1 MASRAD
7 DEQDQIMST
16 VNTRLGAGRR
26 EWVGL
31 AVLGLPTF
39 LVTMDFSV
47 LYLAVP
53 HLTADLAPSGI
64 QQLWILDIYGFL
76 IAGFLVT
83 MGTIGDRIGR
93 KKLLLIGAAVFGIAS
108 VAAAFSTSPAMLIAS
123 RALLGVAGAAVM
135 PSVLAL
141 VTGMFND
148 PKQRGRALAIYL
160 TCFMA
165 GLTLGPLVGGVL
177 LAHFWWGSVFLVSVP
192 GIVLLLVFGP
202 FLLPDQKAP
211 QAGGLDPVSV
221 VLSLAAILPTI
232 YGLKELARHGW
243 QWLPAVALVV
253 GIAAGVVF
261 VRRQQ
266 RLEHPLL
273 DLRLFGNRTFSSALT
288 LMLVT
293 SVAGTGT
300 LLLVT
305 LYLQNVTGLTPLAAG
320 LLLVVPN
327 VLLII
332 GNLGTPLLA
341 DHIRPAYLIAG
352 GLLVAGAGYLIFT
365 LADSTSGPAMIV
377 IAMCV
382 VMLGTGPLAALCN
395 HLAMG
400 AVPPDKAG
408 SGASIVQTTN
418 EFGLGLGIATLAM
431 LGTAVYRSNVEGA
444 LGDMPP
450 DAADA
455 ARESID
461 RAVAAAGHLPA
472 EQGGELLAAARDA
485 FTSGVH
491 VVGIVSAVFYAG
503 LAVLALQAFKHV
515 RNSHGGEHDTT
526 KNDEKTDPEPDAT
539 SATKDEARRGCVTTT
554 MHQKAL
560 DARPGNGVGSGQ
572 KCS

>member
-1 MASRAD
+1 VTTA
-7 DEQDQIMST
+7 
-16 VNTRLGAGRR
+16 NTRPGAGRR

-64 QQLWILDIYGFL
+64 QQLWIVDIYGFL

-108 VAAAFSTSPAMLIAS
+108 AAAAFSTSPEMLIAS

-141 VTGMFND
+141 VTGMFTD
-148 PKQRGRALAIYL
+148 QKQRSRALAIYL

-165 GLTLGPLVGGVL
+165 GLTLGPLVGGL
-177 LAHFWWGSVFLVSVP
+177 LLKYFWWGSVFLVSVP

-202 FLLPDQKAP
+202 SLLPDQKTP
-211 QAGGLDPVSV
+211 QAGKLDPVSV
-221 VLSLAAILPTI
+221 VLSLAAILPSV
-232 YGLKELARHGW
+232 YGLKELARHGFEW
-243 QWLPAVALVV
+243 FPAVALVF
-253 GIAAGVVF
+253 GIAVGVVF
-261 VRRQQ
+261 VQRQ
-266 RLEHPLL
+266 RHLEHPLL

-288 LMLVT
+288 LMFVT
-293 SVAGTGT
+293 SVVGTGT

-320 LLLVVPN
+320 LLLVAPN
-327 VLLII
+327 VLMII
-332 GNLGTPLLA
+332 GNLTTPPLA
-341 DHIRPAYLIAG
+341 NHIRPAYLIAG
-352 GLLVAGAGYLIFT
+352 GLFVAGVGYLIFT
-365 LADSTSGPAMIV
+365 LADSTSGPEMIV

-382 VMLGTGPLAALCN
+382 AMLGTAPLAALCN

-418 EFGLGLGIATLAM
+418 EFGLGLGIATLAT

-444 LGDMPP
+444 LGNVPP

-461 RAVAAAGHLPA
+461 RAVAAAGQLPA
-472 EQGGELLAAARDA
+472 DQGGDLLAAARDA

-491 VVGIVSAVFYAG
+491 VVGIVSAIFYAG
-503 LAVLALQAFKHV
+503 LAVLALRAFKHV
-515 RNSHGGEHDTT
+515 QNAHGSDDDTT
-526 KNDEKTDPEPDAT
+526 KKDKETDPVPEAAPAT
-539 SATKDEARRGCVTTT
+539 EA
-554 MHQKAL
+554 
-560 DARPGNGVGSGQ
+560 
-572 KCS
+572 

>member
-1 MASRAD
+1 MTTA
-7 DEQDQIMST
+7 
-16 VNTRLGAGRR
+16 NTRPRAGWR

-31 AVLGLPTF
+31 AVLGVPTF

-64 QQLWILDIYGFL
+64 QQLWIVDIYGFL

-93 KKLLLIGAAVFGIAS
+93 KKLLLVGAAVFGIAS
-108 VAAAFSTSPAMLIAS
+108 VAAAFSTGPEMLIAS

-141 VTGMFND
+141 VTGMFTD
-148 PKQRGRALAIYL
+148 QRQRSRALAIYL
-160 TCFMA
+160 TCFMG
-165 GLTLGPLVGGVL
+165 GLTVGPLVGGVL
-177 LAHFWWGSVFLVSVP
+177 LEYFWWGSVFLVAVP
-192 GIVLLLVFGP
+192 GIVLLLGFGP

-211 QAGGLDPVSV
+211 QPGRLDPLSV
-221 VLSLAAILPTI
+221 VLSLAGILPFV

-243 QWLPAVALVV
+243 AWFPAVTLVV

-261 VRRQQ
+261 VQRQ
-266 RLEHPLL
+266 RHLTHPLL
-273 DLRLFGNRTFSSALT
+273 DLRMFGNRTFTSALT
-288 LMLVT
+288 LMFVT
-293 SVAGTGT
+293 SVVGTGT

-305 LYLQNVTGLTPLAAG
+305 LYLQNVNALTPLEAG

-327 VLLII
+327 VVMII
-332 GNLGTPLLA
+332 GNLSTPPLA
-341 DHIRPAYLIAG
+341 NHIRPAYLIAG
-352 GLLVAGAGYLIFT
+352 GLLVAGVGYTIFT
-365 LADSTSGPAMIV
+365 LADSTSGPLTIF

-382 VMLGTGPLAALCN
+382 VMLGTAPLAALCN

-418 EFGLGLGIATLAM
+418 EFGLGLGIATLAT
-431 LGTAVYRSNVEGA
+431 LGTAVYRSTVEGA
-444 LGDMPP
+444 LGNVPP
-450 DAADA
+450 DVAGA

-461 RAVAAAGHLPA
+461 RAVAAAGRLPA
-472 EQGGELLAAARDA
+472 DQRDDLLAAARDA

-491 VVGIVSAVFYAG
+491 VVGIVSAIFYAA
-503 LAVLALQAFKHV
+503 LAVLAVRAFKHV
-515 RNSHGGEHDTT
+515 QNSHGDDDGT
-526 KNDEKTDPEPDAT
+526 KKDQEADPAP
-539 SATKDEARRGCVTTT
+539 EASPHV
-554 MHQKAL
+554 
-560 DARPGNGVGSGQ
+560 RPTVR
-572 KCS
+572 